1 MAPGNRS
8 RWRFALGIR
17 NGALPVIELAPHK
30 GGFMRQFPLWLCIVT
45 LLLLIAPVSGTLGQ
59 RVKPPG
65 IVTADQQSNQTVEP
79 PIEMRSRKMNVDQV
93 KQEADELKK
102 LADGVPAQIEL
113 VTKNQYPKD
122 LTDNLKRIERLA
134 KHLRTEVTP

>member
-1 MAPGNRS
+1 M
-8 RWRFALGIR
+8 GIR
-17 NGALPVIELAPHK
+17 SGAYLGSNSFRTKEALCGNVLCGCILFILPVSATSL
-30 GGFMRQFPLWLCIVT
+30 
-45 LLLLIAPVSGTLGQ
+45 Q
-59 RVKPPG
+59 RAKPPG
-65 IVTADQQSNQTVEP
+65 IVTADQQSNQPVEP
-79 PIEMRSRKMNVDQV
+79 PMEMRSRKMNVDQV

-134 KHLRTEVTP
+134 KHLRSEVTP

>member
-1 MAPGNRS
+1 
-8 RWRFALGIR
+8 
-17 NGALPVIELAPHK
+17 
-30 GGFMRQFPLWLCIVT
+30 MRQFPLWLCV
-45 LLLLIAPVSGTLGQ
+45 LLIVPVSATLEQ
-59 RVKPPG
+59 RAKPPG
-65 IVTADQQSNQTVEP
+65 IVTADQQSNQSVEP
-79 PIEMRSRKMNVDQV
+79 PMEMHGRKINVDQV

-102 LADGVPAQIEL
+102 LADGVPAQIEQ

>member
-1 MAPGNRS
+1 
-8 RWRFALGIR
+8 
-17 NGALPVIELAPHK
+17 
-30 GGFMRQFPLWLCIVT
+30 MRQFPLWLCI
-45 LLLLIAPVSGTLGQ
+45 LLIPASSAFSQHP
-59 RVKPPG
+59 KPPG
-65 IVTADQQSNQTVEP
+65 IVTADQQSNQGLEP
-79 PIEMRSRKMNVDQV
+79 PMEMRNRKVDVQQV

-134 KHLRTEVTP
+134 KHLRSEVTP

>member
-1 MAPGNRS
+1 
-8 RWRFALGIR
+8 
-17 NGALPVIELAPHK
+17 
-30 GGFMRQFPLWLCIVT
+30 MRRFPLWLCILA
-45 LLLLIAPVSGTLGQ
+45 LLLLIVPVSATPWQ
-59 RVKPPG
+59 RAKPPG
-65 IVTADQQSNQTVEP
+65 IVAADQQSNQSVEP
-79 PIEMRSRKMNVDQV
+79 PMEMRSRKMNVDQV

-102 LADGVPAQIEL
+102 LADGVPAQIEQ

>member
-1 MAPGNRS
+1 
-8 RWRFALGIR
+8 
-17 NGALPVIELAPHK
+17 
-30 GGFMRQFPLWLCIVT
+30 MRKFPLWLCIVT
-45 LLLLIAPVSGTLGQ
+45 LLLLIAPVSATLGQ
-59 RVKPPG
+59 RAKPPG

-79 PIEMRSRKMNVDQV
+79 PMEMHGRKMNVDQV

-102 LADGVPAQIEL
+102 LADGVPAQIEQ

-122 LTDNLKRIERLA
+122 LADNLKRIERLA

>member
-1 MAPGNRS
+1 
-8 RWRFALGIR
+8 
-17 NGALPVIELAPHK
+17 
-30 GGFMRQFPLWLCIVT
+30 MRQFPLWLCILFV
-45 LLLLIAPVSGTLGQ
+45 LPVSATSFQ
-59 RVKPPG
+59 RAKPPG
-65 IVTADQQSNQTVEP
+65 IVAADQQSNQSVEP
-79 PIEMRSRKMNVDQV
+79 PMEMRSRKMNVDQV

-102 LADGVPAQIEL
+102 LADGVPAQIEQ